1 MQAVSSVSSVSIIIK
16 VWNALA
22 HVRLC
27 LKTLLHN
34 TDGPFELIV
43 IDNGSQPEVVEF
55 LRGVADSD
63 PRVRLIENPT
73 NIGPTQAN
81 RQGVALARHGLI
93 CLIDSDV
100 LVPQGWLARL
110 VAEFERRP
118 GVRLLAPLN
127 YHQTLSHPFGPENS
141 AAAWFRTRKEYERSS
156 PLRQFHA
163 YSGGLSIDEFDE
175 LMCSA
180 HTGEPAAHACPPD
193 FIGTCCALL
202 EADFVAAAGGIAD
215 PRFAGY
221 GSEDVDLCW
230 RIGEHGGQVARTAV
244 VYVHHFHNSS
254 LIDNEVDGE
263 AALRTANQIL
273 YAKWRPKLIALAQAE
288 MQRGGSLR
296 EYLSAHFIF
305 QPLARHTT
313 FIADL
318 RAATGRSDIPEQV
331 IWQPDG
337 L

>member
-1 MQAVSSVSSVSIIIK
+1 MQAVSSVSSVSIIMK

-55 LRGVADSD
+55 LRGVADGD
-63 PRVRLIENPT
+63 PRVRLILNPT
-73 NIGPTQAN
+73 NIGPSLAN
-81 RQGVALARHGLI
+81 RQGVELARHGLI

-100 LVPQGWLARL
+100 LVPHGWLGRL

-118 GVRLLAPLN
+118 DVKLLAPLN

-141 AAAWFRTRKEYERSS
+141 AAAWFRTRKENERSS

-180 HTGEPAAHACPPD
+180 HAGELAAHSVPARLHRD
-193 FIGTCCALL
+193 LL
-202 EADFVAAAGGIAD
+202 CAAGRGVRRGRGRHRRS
-215 PRFAGY
+215 PVRR
-221 GSEDVDLCW
+221 V
-230 RIGEHGGQVARTAV
+230 R
-244 VYVHHFHNSS
+244 
-254 LIDNEVDGE
+254 
-263 AALRTANQIL
+263 
-273 YAKWRPKLIALAQAE
+273 
-288 MQRGGSLR
+288 QRGRRSVLADRRARRPGGAHRGGLR
-296 EYLSAHFIF
+296 P
-305 QPLARHTT
+305 PLPQ
-313 FIADL
+313 L
-318 RAATGRSDIPEQV
+318 
-331 IWQPDG
+331 QPDRQ
-337 L
+337 